1 MYSGDGAVEPWVRTV
16 GSGGRGQ
23 AAAERGGHLHLHAV
37 RKQGLKF

>member
-16 GSGGRGQ
+16 GGAGP
-23 AAAERGGHLHLHAV
+23 AAERGGHLHPHPV